1 MLEYADFMLLFEL
14 LFHDIKNT
22 DLSIPQKKAVKLKI
36 LDTAFSSFDC
46 VNNNKMRINLS
57 KEELEA

>member
-1 MLEYADFMLLFEL
+1 MLLFEL